1 MDGKKTPY
9 KIKFVS
15 EAFNKS
21 SEYSDLSDTVVNYD
35 AGIGKMNDEVE
46 VIDRYDDFFA
56 LKIALDEYEN
66 RSPAES
72 EYGIKRNPKIHGRHS
87 VVLPCQRD
95 AALSFLKELRGF
107 GLLADVVGSGKT
119 IEACTVLSELAVR
132 GNIDSMLL
140 IVPDQVYD
148 SWIKTLEMW
157 FGLGKGVLHR
167 VGDKFDL
174 DELTVMG
181 SDGFLRPKFPMITL
195 DSEFVKWGEDVA
207 SQVLF
212 DVVVVD
218 EAHHLCEEEG
228 DMARAMKMLSLMM
241 RTKRKAKKTYCLL
254 LSATPHSGNLSH
266 MFRLWYFIRC
276 KGGNPSDFDEKDDRQ
291 RTAEYNSEK
300 RYYNEHIC
308 RGATTVM
315 EFIKKVKT
323 EEVTGVYDA
332 ELNEY
337 LKEKKIYDFD
347 TYTDSEKWAVVSA
360 FLADPK
366 YESIAADIDRRAA
379 SAYHNGVLRS
389 IMIRQP
395 ADKKDGGRVNRSKNV
410 VNYLFVPANSVGDI
424 SVKGIAGDGITIH
437 SDALGTDAE
446 VTGEDGTMSIDSY
459 IEHAQPATKTKF
471 RDKFGYAADIVYH
484 KIFPAAKV
492 TDDCFTKA
500 GTLKYYEVQA
510 TELPKDV
517 ETHYLFS
524 DPKATE
530 VERKLPKLIELL
542 QKHGSDRVILFF
554 DYDLPKKRRIVDEIE
569 AALSADTKLSK
580 RLIVGTEENRD
591 KVIGKFMSDK
601 CKNAILLVKEAGFT
615 EGANLQKCNIIIN
628 VQVTPDPLAMDQRI
642 GRIFRLGQDN
652 DVTIYSLADMRDL
665 EGYVLMYFARI
676 GLMTSN
682 SGDATIIAGSNNA
695 RMVTVRCPVC
705 GNVKLLSSDDY
716 ETCKQKDKDDLYCTE
731 SEECLEENPRGTLM
745 EEISVYNFRCESC
758 ERKLTRSVEDEGYTC
773 MSKSSYNEDGSGG
786 ILCNGGEHGDRELY
800 CRKICVLAHCD
811 RFRSGPLKDKCPAL
825 KLYFRNRN
833 ASDSDL
839 MAECEMCTQKI
850 CLEKCRLGT
859 GKEAI
864 SACHDCDEANCSPK
878 PHVISFDDKWEA
890 VCPHCG
896 ERSRSKIKPVMTR
909 TFATYIRSAWEFK
922 HDGGKAFCKNL
933 EKEASNVEVIKKI
946 LDNDSEVEE

>member
-1 MDGKKTPY
+1 MADKKTSY
-9 KIKFVS
+9 RIKFVA
-15 EAFNKS
+15 EAFVKDD
-21 SEYSDLSDTVVNYD
+21 ERRDLSDTVVSYD
-35 AGIGKMNDEVE
+35 AGIGRMNDEAE
-46 VIDRYDDFFA
+46 VLDRYDDFIA
-56 LKIALDEYEN
+56 LKIALNEYEN
-66 RSPAES
+66 KTPDSQN
-72 EYGIKRNPKIHGRHS
+72 YGIVRNNKIHRGDS
-87 VVLPCQRD
+87 VILPCQRD
-95 AALSFLKELRGF
+95 AALGFLKELRGF

-119 IEACTVLSELAVR
+119 IEACEVLSELAVR

-157 FGLGKGVLHR
+157 FGLGEGVLHR
-167 VGDKFDL
+167 VGPEFDL
-174 DELTVMG
+174 DELTVM
-181 SDGFLRPKFPMITL
+181 SPDGFLHPKYPLIVL
-195 DSEFVKWGEDVA
+195 DSDFVKWGEHVA

-241 RTKRKAKKTYCLL
+241 LTKRKAKKTYCLL

-276 KGGNPSDFDEKDDRQ
+276 KGGNPDDFDEKEDRQ
-291 RTAEYNSEK
+291 RTEEYNKEK

-323 EEVTGVYDA
+323 EEVTGVYADDLA
-332 ELNEY
+332 AY
-337 LKEKKIYDFD
+337 LSKQSIYDFD
-347 TYTDSEKWAVVSA
+347 TYTDSEKWAVISE
-360 FLADPK
+360 FLEKHDK
-366 YESIAADIDRRAA
+366 IAADIDRRAA

-395 ADKKDGGRVNRSKNV
+395 ADKKDGGRLDRSKSV
-410 VNYLFVPANSVGDI
+410 VNYMYLPAKDVSGD
-424 SVKGIAGDGITIH
+424 VKVRGIAGDEVTVHLGM
-437 SDALGTDAE
+437 LGTDAE
-446 VTGEDGTMSIDSY
+446 VTGEDGTMSITSY
-459 IEHAQPATKTKF
+459 VEHAQPKASM
-471 RDKFGYAADIVYH
+471 RDKFEYAADMVYH
-484 KIFPAAKV
+484 KVLPAAKV
-492 TDDCFTKA
+492 TDKDFTKA

-510 TELPKDV
+510 AAMPKGV
-517 ETHYLFS
+517 ETHYLFA
-524 DPKATE
+524 DPKASE
-530 VERKLPKLIELL
+530 LDRKLPMLCELL
-542 QKHGSDRVILFF
+542 ENNKTGRVILFF
-554 DYDLPKKRRIVDEIE
+554 DYDLPKKRRIVDAVE
-569 AALSADTKLSK
+569 AALSADKRFAS

-591 KVIGKFMSDK
+591 KVIAKFMSDK

-695 RMVTVRCPVC
+695 RMVTIRCPVC

-716 ETCKQKDKDDLYCTE
+716 ETFKQKDKDDLYCSETE
-731 SEECLEENPRGTLM
+731 GCVEENKRGTLM
-745 EEISVYNFRCESC
+745 EEISVYNFRCETC
-758 ERKLTRSVEDEGYTC
+758 DRKLTRSVENEGYTC
-773 MSKSSYNEDGSGG
+773 MSKSSYNEDGAGG

-800 CRKICVLAHCD
+800 CRKICAIAHCS
-811 RFRSGPLKDKCPAL
+811 RFREGPLKNKCPAL
-825 KLYFRNRN
+825 KMYFQNKN

-839 MAECEMCTQKI
+839 MAECEMCTQKL

-864 SACHDCDEANCSPK
+864 EGCHDCEYATCTPT
-878 PHVISFDDKWEA
+878 PHVVSFDEKWEA
-890 VCPHCG
+890 LCPHCG
-896 ERSRSKIKPVMTR
+896 GRTRSKIKPVMTR

-933 EKEASNVEVIKKI
+933 EKEATNVEVIKRI
-946 LDNDSEVEE
+946 LENDSEVN

>member
-1 MDGKKTPY
+1 MESRKTPY
-9 KIKFVS
+9 KIKFTG
-15 EAFNKS
+15 EAFDKAN
-21 SEYSDLSDTVVNYD
+21 EYRDLSDTVVSYD

-46 VIDRYDDFFA
+46 VLDRYDDFFA
-56 LKIALDEYEN
+56 LKIALDEYET
-66 RSPAES
+66 SADA
-72 EYGIKRNPKIHGRHS
+72 EYGITRNSKIHGRHS

-167 VGDKFDL
+167 VGAKFDI

-181 SDGFLRPKFPMITL
+181 NDGFLRPKYPIIVL
-195 DSEFVKWGEDVA
+195 DSDFVKWGEDVA

-241 RTKRKAKKTYCLL
+241 LTKRNAKKTYCLL

-276 KGGNPSDFDEKDDRQ
+276 KGGNPSDFDEKEDRQ
-291 RTAEYNSEK
+291 RTAEYNKEK

-323 EEVTGVYDA
+323 EEVTGVYGD
-332 ELNEY
+332 ELKAY
-337 LKEKKIYDFD
+337 LVKQGIHDFD
-347 TYTDSEKWAVVSA
+347 TYNDSEKWVVVDE
-360 FLADPK
+360 FLK
-366 YESIAADIDRRAA
+366 SNETIAADIDRRAA

-410 VNYLFVPANSVGDI
+410 VNYLLLPTQSVGDI
-424 SVKGIAGDGITIH
+424 KVRGVANDEITVH
-437 SDALGTDAE
+437 TDMLGTDAE
-446 VTGEDGTMSIDSY
+446 VTCDDGTMSISSY
-459 IEHAQPATKTKF
+459 IEHAQPKAKL
-471 RDKFGYAADIVYH
+471 RDKFENAADLVYN
-484 KIFPAAKV
+484 KILPAAKI
-492 TDDCFTKA
+492 TDENFTKA
-500 GTLKYYEVQA
+500 GTLKYYNVQA
-510 TELPKDV
+510 AALPRDV
-517 ETHYLFS
+517 ETHYVFS
-524 DPKATE
+524 DPNASE
-530 VERKLPKLIELL
+530 LDRKLPKLFELL
-542 QKHGSDRVILFF
+542 EKHKTGRVILFF
-554 DYDLPKKRRIVDEIE
+554 DYDLPKKRRIVDGVE
-569 AALSADTKLSK
+569 AAIMQDPKLAS
-580 RLIVGTEENRD
+580 RLIVGTEDNRD
-591 KVIGKFMSDK
+591 KVIAKFMSDK
-601 CKNAILLVKEAGFT
+601 CKNAVLLVKEAGFT

-652 DVTIYSLADMRDL
+652 DVTIYSIADMRDL

-695 RMVTVRCPVC
+695 RMVTIRCPVC

-716 ETCKQKDKDDLYCTE
+716 ETAKQKDKDDLYCAETD
-731 SEECLEENPRGTLM
+731 ECVEENKRGTLM
-745 EEISVYNFRCESC
+745 EEISVYNFRCETC
-758 ERKLTRSVEDEGYTC
+758 DRTLTRSVENEGYTC
-773 MSKSSYNEDGSGG
+773 MSKSSYNEDGAGG

-800 CRKICVLAHCD
+800 CRKICALAHCS
-811 RFRSGPLKDKCPAL
+811 RFREGPLKNKCPAL
-825 KLYFRNRN
+825 KLYFQNKN

-839 MAECEMCTQKI
+839 MAECEMCTQKL
-850 CLEKCRLGT
+850 CLDKCRLGT

-864 SACHDCDEANCSPK
+864 EGCRDCEYATCTPA
-878 PHVISFDDKWEA
+878 PHVIVFDDKWEA
-890 VCPHCG
+890 LCPHCG
-896 ERSRSKIKPVMTR
+896 SRTRSKIKPVMTR
-909 TFATYIRSAWEFK
+909 TFATFIRSAWDFK

-933 EKEASNVEVIKKI
+933 EKEAENVEVIKRI
-946 LDNDSEVEE
+946 LDNDSEVN